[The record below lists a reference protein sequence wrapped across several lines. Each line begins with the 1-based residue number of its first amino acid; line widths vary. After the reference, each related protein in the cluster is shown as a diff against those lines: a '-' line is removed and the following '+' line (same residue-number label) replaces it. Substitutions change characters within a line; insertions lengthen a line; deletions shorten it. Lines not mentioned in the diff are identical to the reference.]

1 MRVLSTDNSIYI
13 IFRVFQLYTDRLDF
27 KIFVNPLEL
36 QRQGQLE
43 FMTDKYTVC
52 ATV

>member
-13 IFRVFQLYTDRLDF
+13 IFRVFQLYTNRLDF
-27 KIFVNPLEL
+27 KIYVNPLEL
-36 QRQGQLE
+36 QREGQLK
-43 FMTDKYTVC
+43 FITDKYTVR